1 MRSRLLRLGVFAIL
15 VLAAAGLC
23 AQDFDE
29 WVLFSPPKGRFSVR
43 LPGIPSERVD
53 PADGTQSFELRSG
66 DQRTLVSWLDLSKA
80 ARRENQRSRMG
91 P

>member
-1 MRSRLLRLGVFAIL
+1 MRSRFLRLGVFAIL

-43 LPGIPSERVD
+43 LPASVAGRPGWSGISRPRPTTV
-53 PADGTQSFELRSG
+53 PRSG
-66 DQRTLVSWLDLSKA
+66 
-80 ARRENQRSRMG
+80 
-91 P
+91 